1 MKSPFDL
8 GNEIKGLVV
17 AKATTCWMPPDGRI
31 RKLMLFQV
39 KSMSNLQKE
48 RLNYGRKLD
57 TPCL

>member
-1 MKSPFDL
+1 
-8 GNEIKGLVV
+8 
-17 AKATTCWMPPDGRI
+17 MPPDGRI

-57 TPCL
+57 TPSTATF